1 MGVGLFAEFVL
12 PRGPLHHVVAP
23 VEHPGQF
30 ARAELRAV
38 HAVVLAA
45 PLSVVVGAGVGFVRL
60 WVMGWKC
67 SGAAPL
73 AIRAMT
79 GTSTPLSAPSATS
92 TPASSPRWVC
102 PSREDFPFPLES
114 TVRGKFSAEP
124 VFCDYRLYTGFGLL

>member
-79 GTSTPLSAPSATS
+79 GT
-92 TPASSPRWVC
+92 
-102 PSREDFPFPLES
+102 
-114 TVRGKFSAEP
+114 AEP

>member
-92 TPASSPRWVC
+92 TPASSP
-102 PSREDFPFPLES
+102 PLGLS
-114 TVRGKFSAEP
+114 LAGRLPLSLGVDGARQIFRG
-124 VFCDYRLYTGFGLL
+124 TGFL